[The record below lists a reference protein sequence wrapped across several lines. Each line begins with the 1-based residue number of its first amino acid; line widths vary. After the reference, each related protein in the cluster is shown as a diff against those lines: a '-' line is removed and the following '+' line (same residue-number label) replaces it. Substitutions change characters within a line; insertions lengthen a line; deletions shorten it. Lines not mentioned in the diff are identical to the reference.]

1 MKLDNTL
8 NNKIN
13 YNKLNLLSIKSH
25 LRISD
30 KSFFK
35 INSYKNL
42 ELNLKKI
49 LKIVFEYHKSNK
61 TIIFIGFPF
70 SSNYNFMTLF
80 NKYNYIFLDKNTWV
94 NGTLCNSPALV
105 SHIKSKKIYRR
116 LRKNNLV
123 FLSQFNSLVK
133 LKKKPDLIILFDDIH
148 AEKLISECKKVKIP
162 VISFLS
168 SAQQKQKSTLFHV
181 FLLEKNNYP
190 KQLIH
195 KYIYFLLSSILS
207 RYFKKSIIGS

>member
-1 MKLDNTL
+1 MKLYKNST
-8 NNKIN
+8 NKIN
-13 YNKLNLLSIKSH
+13 YSLFNLLNIKSN
-25 LRISD
+25 LSNNINAF
-30 KSFFK
+30 KS
-35 INSYKNL
+35 L

-49 LKIVFEYHKSNK
+49 LKIIFEYHKANK
-61 TIIFIGFPF
+61 TIVFIGFPI
-70 SSNYNFMTLF
+70 SSNLNFISLF
-80 NKYNYIFLDKNTWV
+80 KKYNYIFLNKNTWV
-94 NGTLCNSPALV
+94 NGTLSNSPALV
-105 SHIKSKKIYRR
+105 SHINSKK
-116 LRKNNLV
+116 LLKVVQKNNLI
-123 FLSQFNSLVK
+123 FLTQFSNLIK

-162 VISFLS
+162 VVSFLS
-168 SAQQKQKSTLFHV
+168 SAQQKQESTLFHV

>member
-1 MKLDNTL
+1 MKLYKNST
-8 NNKIN
+8 NKIN
-13 YNKLNLLSIKSH
+13 YSLFNLLNIKSN
-25 LRISD
+25 LSNNINAF
-30 KSFFK
+30 KS
-35 INSYKNL
+35 L

-49 LKIVFEYHKSNK
+49 LKIIFEYHKANK
-61 TIIFIGFPF
+61 TIVFIGFPI
-70 SSNYNFMTLF
+70 SSNLNFISLF
-80 NKYNYIFLDKNTWV
+80 KKYNYIFLNKNTWV
-94 NGTLCNSPALV
+94 NGTLSNSPALV
-105 SHIKSKKIYRR
+105 SHINSKK
-116 LRKNNLV
+116 LLKVVQKNNLI
-123 FLSQFNSLVK
+123 FLTQFSNLIK

-168 SAQQKQKSTLFHV
+168 SAQQKQESTLFHV

>member
-1 MKLDNTL
+1 MKLDNTSN

-13 YNKLNLLSIKSH
+13 YNKLNLLNIKSH

-30 KSFFK
+30 KNFFK
-35 INSYKNL
+35 FNSYKNL

-49 LKIVFEYHKSNK
+49 LKIIFEYHKSNK

-133 LKKKPDLIILFDDIH
+133 LKKKPDLIVLFDDFH
-148 AEKLISECKKVKIP
+148 SENLISECLKVKIP
-162 VISFLS
+162 VISFVS
-168 SAQQKQKSTLFHV
+168 TFKIHPSTLFNV
-181 FLLEKNNYP
+181 FFLENNSYS

-195 KYIYFLLSSILS
+195 RYIYFLLSSILA
-207 RYFKKSIIGS
+207 RYFKKSII